1 MVGIQKQDTSMV
13 RLCLRLLRYTVGR
26 WPGLLAVLATMLLT
40 TGLNLLKPWPM
51 KLLVDYVLEG
61 KPMPARFAHAV
72 EWLPGAATRENLLIW
87 SVAGTV
93 ILFLLGWALGLAA
106 SYANLSFGKRMV
118 YDLGADL
125 FGHLER
131 LSLRFHHRK
140 PVGDSIRRV
149 TGDSR
154 CVSTITN
161 NALLPVLGSVFS
173 LVLMFRIMWEMDATL
188 TLLSLAVLPLM
199 AVTFRLYKGSM
210 LERSYEQEAV
220 EGRLYNVIEQTLSAI
235 PLVQAFGREEHE
247 DQRFQASTRNA
258 LDANLATTR
267 VDLQF
272 KTLMGLWSAIGT
284 AVILWIGAQRVL
296 QGQLTVGS
304 ILVFLSYLGS
314 LYDPLNSLMYMPSTI
329 QYATGSARRVMEVL
343 ETEPEVKDRPGARP
357 LPSIQGHVRLEEVSF
372 GYEPQR
378 PVLRQVSLEAL
389 PGQTIALVGPTGVG
403 KSTLVSLILRFFD
416 PWSGRVLIDEH
427 DLRDVQLK
435 SLRNQIAVVMQEPF
449 LFPLTVAE
457 NIAYGR
463 PEASPQE
470 IERAAR
476 AANAHGFIERLAEGY
491 ETVVGERGATLSGGE
506 RQRLSI
512 ARALLK
518 DAPVLILDE
527 PTSALDAETEWQL
540 LEAVGRLM
548 VGRTTFIIAHRLSTI
563 RRADKIV
570 FVQEGQ
576 VAELGTHAELLA
588 QGGLYHR
595 FHHLPF
601 ESTAAGLGD

>member
-1 MVGIQKQDTSMV
+1 MRILPVKKNAGV
-13 RLCLRLLRYTVGR
+13 RRYGRLLRYAIPHWRGFTLIVTVT
-26 WPGLLAVLATMLLT
+26 LLSTAFSLLQ
-40 TGLNLLKPWPM
+40 PWPM
-51 KLLVDYVLEG
+51 KILVDHVLG
-61 KPMPARFAHAV
+61 QKQMSQTLAGIV
-72 EWLPGAATRENLLIW
+72 SLLPGADTAGGLLVWIVLA
-87 SVAGTV
+87 SLGVFAV
-93 ILFLLGWALGLAA
+93 NSAIDAILT
-106 SYANLSFGKRMV
+106 LSWIRVGQQMA
-118 YDLGADL
+118 YDLARDM
-125 FGHLER
+125 FAHLQR
-131 LSLRFHHRK
+131 LSLRFHSRNS
-140 PVGDSIRRV
+140 VGDSISRI
-149 TGDSR
+149 TSDSS
-154 CVSTITN
+154 CVNTIVSALLFTPV
-161 NALLPVLGSVFS
+161 NALIAIIGMVIV
-173 LVLMFRIMWEMDATL
+173 MARMDQGL
-188 TLLSLAVLPLM
+188 TLLSLTVAPLM
-199 AVTFRLYKGSM
+199 AGASFVFGRRIRATARTRRKVESRIQSHVQQIL
-210 LERSYEQEAV
+210 RS
-220 EGRLYNVIEQTLSAI
+220 I
-235 PLVQAFGREEHE
+235 PIVQAYARE
-247 DQRFQASTRNA
+247 DQEHRRFQELADAIIRAQQRNT
-258 LDANLATTR
+258 LAGGVFSLSSGLITT
-267 VDLQF
+267 L
-272 KTLMGLWSAIGT
+272 GT
-284 AVILWIGAQRVL
+284 AVILWIGAHRVL

-314 LYDPLNSLMYMPSTI
+314 LQGQMKALTGVYGSLQGAGASVD
-329 QYATGSARRVMEVL
+329 RVMEVL
-343 ETEPEVKDRPGARP
+343 ETEQEVQDRPGARP
-357 LPSIQGHVRLEEVSF
+357 LPAISGHVRLEEVSF